1 MKKGKGKIFIKGY
14 ETAQKAILLPFAFL
28 VLFFIAAPEVFNQIT
43 KTEPKVK
50 ITEPKVKV
58 IVPQPTM
65 QPTPPKTPRMP
76 VQKKRRADNESTAAA
91 EKSIQTEAKVN
102 VSLCVSEGNVH
113 INGWERNEIRAYV
126 NGGSK
131 VGFKVLQKKQKPVWV
146 MVLGFDPMTDKE
158 PGLDECLSG
167 ENIELDVPH
176 GAVINMKSSASQISI
191 QSVARVKVENIG
203 GDISLNQIAG
213 GIEAGTYQGDVMV
226 EKSAGAMNLF
236 ATTGNIVVFDV
247 EPSEVGDIFRAKT
260 RNGAVTLQSIG
271 HSQVEAGSTSGSIRY
286 NGGFTDGGQYTFI
299 TNSGAIL
306 LSVPPESS
314 CRVNANYGLG
324 AFQSDITLK
333 DVQKSSAGQVQKL
346 TALLGDG
353 DATLTL
359 TTYSGAIRIKK
370 K

>member
-1 MKKGKGKIFIKGY
+1 VKKGKGKIFIKGY

-28 VLFFIAAPEVFNQIT
+28 ALLFIAAPQVFTQII

-50 ITEPKVKV
+50 IVAPPPNVE
-58 IVPQPTM
+58 
-65 QPTPPKTPRMP
+65 PTPPKRPMLP
-76 VQKKRRADNESTAAA
+76 KKRRADNESMAAA

-146 MVLGFDPMTDKE
+146 MVLGFDPSTDKE

-176 GAVINMKSSASQISI
+176 GAIINMKSSASQISI
-191 QSVARVKVENIG
+191 ESVARVKIENIG
-203 GDISLNQIAG
+203 GDISLNNIAG

-247 EPSEVGDIFRAKT
+247 EPSDVGDIFRAKT

-271 HSQVEAGSTSGSIRY
+271 HSQVEANSTSGSIRY
-286 NGGFTDGGQYTFI
+286 NGEFTGGGQYTFI

-306 LSVPPESS
+306 LAVPVESS

-353 DATLTL
+353 DANLTL